1 MTCPFVFP
9 AEHLDFRST
18 CENSVF
24 RKGSRSERNFPDT
37 PVDFTLVADRTF
49 FLFFISFI
57 LLLLILLLLVLSSFG
72 RAYIYTCYKGIVLA
86 SIDRN

>member
-1 MTCPFVFP
+1 M
-9 AEHLDFRST
+9 
-18 CENSVF
+18 
-24 RKGSRSERNFPDT
+24 
-37 PVDFTLVADRTF
+37 DFTLVADRTF

>member
-57 LLLLILLLLVLSSFG
+57 LLLLVLSSFG